1 MKIFKILIKDFLSIF
16 ERIISSLPNT
26 YVFNFLRKIYYQQ
39 ILNVENIKII
49 LTGIRFEC
57 KKNITVGKNLVCA
70 SNAEVN
76 ACDSKGIFIGDN
88 VAIGPNVYIRSANH
102 EISNIEK
109 PMIEQGHSFKIINHQ
124 NKDYSVVIENNVWI
138 GAKSII
144 LSGSKIGE
152 GSVIS
157 AGTVVS
163 SEIPKFSIVA
173 GNPGRVILN
182 RKNN

>member
-1 MKIFKILIKDFLSIF
+1 
-16 ERIISSLPNT
+16 
-26 YVFNFLRKIYYQQ
+26 
-39 ILNVENIKII
+39 
-49 LTGIRFEC
+49 
-57 KKNITVGKNLVCA
+57 
-70 SNAEVN
+70 
-76 ACDSKGIFIGDN
+76 
-88 VAIGPNVYIRSANH
+88 
-102 EISNIEK
+102 
-109 PMIEQGHSFKIINHQ
+109 MIEQGHSFKIINHQ

-163 SEIPKFSIVA
+163 SEIPKFSVVA